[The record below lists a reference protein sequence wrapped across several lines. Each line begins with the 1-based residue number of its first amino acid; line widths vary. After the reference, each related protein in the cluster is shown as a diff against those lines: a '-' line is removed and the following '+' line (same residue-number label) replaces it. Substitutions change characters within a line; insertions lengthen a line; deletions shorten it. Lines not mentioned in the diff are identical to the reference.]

1 MLILYYCNGSVYA
14 GRGMCSLPKQKP
26 GLEQEPHHAK
36 SQVLGVL
43 TYLYIYICIYSLY
56 TYIYN
61 IIYWGGERA
70 RGRENIYV
78 QILRTIIVYLCID
91 ISISMYRY
99 HAGMDPAKW
108 DGTESR
114 IWMIPGYELPGTD
127 GGGGELC
134 HHPRARVTSHSLHI
148 TKTAGLS
155 SLSIFSLTIFHS
167 SPVASLSFSNLF
179 YPTPQLRSLLDLS
192 RPFLHTISNDPTW
205 ISDSKALVT
214 VLVPKLNLVYV
225 LKRCQWVAKF

>member
-1 MLILYYCNGSVYA
+1 MSEKSVT
-14 GRGMCSLPKQKP
+14 CSPCW
-26 GLEQEPHHAK
+26 
-36 SQVLGVL
+36 SCTIVMVR
-43 TYLYIYICIYSLY
+43 SLY
-56 TYIYN
+56 TYIIIYN
-61 IIYWGGERA
+61 IYWGGES
-70 RGRENIYV
+70 GRERERIYV
-78 QILRTIIVYLCID
+78 QIFRTII
-91 ISISMYRY
+91 ISMYRY

-108 DGTESR
+108 DGTKSG